1 METTKK
7 LHLGILFLSTCQTIV
22 QGIQLVLLRYKK
34 LLVICLVSYYL
45 PFLIFFLSLFLS
57 VDLIVNNSSWGQRI
71 LQNTTTILLD
81 NFNIIIID
89 EYTGVDW

>member
-81 NFNIIIID
+81 NFDIIIID

>member
-1 METTKK
+1 METDKK

-81 NFNIIIID
+81 NFDIIIID